1 MIRFPLGYAR
11 QLHSRRIGLSLNCLH
26 LKRGYFNICIV
37 GSGPSGCYVA
47 KGLIKESRTY
57 NIPIK
62 IDIIDSHS
70 TPYGLI
76 RYGVAPDNTDIK
88 KMMNELDDSLFR
100 KYSDIVKFW
109 GNITV
114 GHDLTLKD
122 IRDLYD
128 VVILAIGGCQD
139 YISLKLHVKADSH
152 NNKLFDEK
160 VGGIFPA
167 RDWVL
172 FYNSHPS
179 FKEMLCGSQTSS
191 EGIPLYYN
199 LKFPIEEIEANLDS
213 TSKVKIAQT
222 IRTNLSKYINQSEI
236 TKFIA
241 KSQNYGYSIDDL
253 KKSIMTSSNSRNAI
267 IIGNGNVSLDIAR
280 LMSFYNYSEL
290 KKNKYINPHYVRL
303 FDSKLLESPV
313 FNNIYII
320 GRRGWV
326 QTSFTTSELRRF
338 IYRSTLNSRYNN
350 IRVMISKE
358 DFTLSQNE
366 SSVVELTSKNINPR
380 RLNKIKDMMYKMVE
394 NYLEYKNTG
403 NKDPSKI
410 NVIFK
415 YLQSPV
421 NIITKDIKLKKER
434 DDLSKMPFIS
444 GVELVRNEL
453 IGSPFNQKVT
463 PIYNKKSFLPCQ
475 LLIISTGFKPDIHQ
489 VYFGSNLDNEEYEGQ
504 LNLNVPP
511 VFHSGWMSSNSKG
524 DISTTI
530 LQSLQL
536 AKQIINYL
544 RTAKPKFNS
553 FQISDKLARKK
564 F

>member
-1 MIRFPLGYAR
+1 MIRFPFGYAR
-11 QLHSRRIGLSLNCLH
+11 QLYSRRTGIILNCLH
-26 LKRGYFNICIV
+26 LQRSYFNICIV

-62 IDIIDSHS
+62 IDIIDSHNN
-70 TPYGLI
+70 PYGLI

-88 KMMNELDDSLFR
+88 EMMNELDYSLFR
-100 KYSDIVKFW
+100 KYPDIVKFW

-128 VVILAIGGCQD
+128 VVILAVGGCQD
-139 YISLKLHVKADSH
+139 YISLKLHIKANSY
-152 NNKLFDEK
+152 NNKLFSEK

-172 FYNSHPS
+172 FYNSHPY
-179 FKEMLCGSQTSS
+179 FKEMLCGNQTNSKYM
-191 EGIPLYYN
+191 PLYYN
-199 LKFPIEEIEANLDS
+199 LKFPIEEIETDLDS
-213 TSKVKIAQT
+213 TSKVEIAQT
-222 IRTNLSKYINQSEI
+222 KGTNLSKYSNQSEI

-253 KKSIMTSSNSRNAI
+253 KKSIITSSNSRNAI

-280 LMSFYNYSEL
+280 LMSFYNYNEL
-290 KKNKYINPHYVRL
+290 KENKYINPHYIRL
-303 FDSKLLESPV
+303 FDCKLLEYPL
-313 FNNIYII
+313 FNNIYVI

-338 IYRSTLNSRYNN
+338 IYKSTLNSRYNN
-350 IRVMISKE
+350 IRVMMSKE
-358 DFTLSQNE
+358 DFILSQNK

-380 RLNKIKDMMYKMVE
+380 RLNKIKDMMYNMVE
-394 NYLEYKNTG
+394 NYLEYKTTG

-410 NVIFK
+410 NIIFK
-415 YLQSPV
+415 YLQSPI
-421 NIITKDIKLKKER
+421 NIITKDMKLKREGNNLVKV
-434 DDLSKMPFIS
+434 PFIS
-444 GVELVRNEL
+444 GVGFVHNEL

-475 LLIISTGFKPDIHQ
+475 LLIISTGFKPDIRQ
-489 VYFGSNLDNEEYEGQ
+489 VYFGSNLYNEEYKDQ
-504 LNLNVPP
+504 LNLSVPP

-524 DISTTI
+524 DISSTI
-530 LQSLQL
+530 LQSLEL

-544 RTAKPKFNS
+544 RTIKPKFNS